1 MKANR
6 FNGKMK
12 SFLMLGMVIAGLAV
26 SSCNKDENDE
36 KGAAPVVALSS
47 ETATN
52 SLGKTVSTEVS
63 VNAPEGLKELTI
75 YKNGVEM
82 ATETF
87 SNEKTA
93 TYTFEYTIET
103 MFSTGNEINFNFE
116 AVDALDRKSPVKTF
130 KVTVSAIP
138 AKEIVEVPEGDVPA
152 NTVWTADKIY
162 RLNGFV
168 RVQDGIT
175 LTIEPGTV
183 VIGNRA
189 SKGTLIVQRGG
200 KLIADGTAEK
210 PIVFTSEREP
220 GSREPGD
227 WGGIV
232 LCGRAPNNQG
242 TEVEL
247 EGGYGG
253 IHGGNI
259 PDDNSGI
266 LRYVRIEFA
275 GTPIQPNQE
284 VNSLTMGSVGSGT
297 IIENVQCSFG
307 LDDSFEWFGGTVNAK
322 HIVAYRG
329 LDDDFDVD
337 FGHRGKVQFALS
349 VRGGTLADQSGSNGF
364 EVDNDGA
371 GSSLT
376 PYTQSV
382 FANVTLIGPKKSKET
397 AIQTQFQHA
406 AQLRRNSMI
415 SIYNSFM
422 TGYPNGLFIDDS
434 KPGSSQHA
442 LDGNL
447 QIRNLILA
455 GVDGWGNNSW
465 GGSSTNTNGPLKQVD
480 ASVAPGFEINAW
492 YNTAEFK
499 NQILTKWQDAGIDA
513 TVYDLGSPKVT
524 PSAGSL
530 LLTAA
535 DWTNTPKAD
544 SFFEKVTYAGA
555 FGTEDWTE
563 GWCEWNPNAV
573 DYRY

>member
-1 MKANR
+1 
-6 FNGKMK
+6 
-12 SFLMLGMVIAGLAV
+12 
-26 SSCNKDENDE
+26 
-36 KGAAPVVALSS
+36 
-47 ETATN
+47 
-52 SLGKTVSTEVS
+52 
-63 VNAPEGLKELTI
+63 
-75 YKNGVEM
+75 M

-87 SNEKTA
+87 NNEKTV
-93 TYTFEYTIET
+93 TYNFEYTIET

-116 AVDALDRKSPVKTF
+116 AVDALDRKSAVKTF

-138 AKEIVEVPEGDVPA
+138 AKEIVEVVEGDVPA

-168 RVQDGIT
+168 RVQDGIV

-183 VIGNRA
+183 VIGSRA

-242 TEVEL
+242 TDVEL

-307 LDDSFEWFGGTVNAK
+307 LDDSFEWFGGTVNAR
-322 HIVAYRG
+322 HIIAYRG

-337 FGHRGKVQFALS
+337 FGHSGKVQFALS

-376 PYTQSV
+376 PFTQSV

-397 AIQTQFQHA
+397 AIQVQFQHA

-442 LDGNL
+442 LDGDL

-455 GVDGWGNNSW
+455 GVDGWGTNNW
-465 GGSSTNTNGPLKQVD
+465 GGSSTNTFGPLKQVD

-499 NQILTKWQDAGIDA
+499 NQILAKWQDTGIDP

-524 PSAGSL
+524 PSVGSL

-544 SFFEKVTYAGA
+544 SFFEKVPYTGA